1 MISFATSDSTIWNR
15 DQFIIDVVTEMVSG
29 APTIS
34 LGTRGEGPC
43 AESLGLYTLLD
54 QLCLKFGYD
63 KHSITLHTCNL
74 AERHSEYNITIVPQV
89 MYLNSARGYATPDT
103 KKNWDNI
110 KHFGHFIGHGN
121 QHRLATAS
129 VLRSEHADKTLQTYH
144 CNPTDPYH
152 RSFIGLE
159 DMMFNGATHSEIT
172 AAVELIKQAPIV
184 QDNIDQYPILNPVT
198 LNITRMYPTFFVE
211 IVNLTY
217 WSGDTF
223 YLDEKIWRPIL
234 MRTPF
239 IVQGPQN
246 FILRLR
252 ELGFRTFHDYWD
264 EGYSEDPAPCHTPAM
279 HTVLQGLATKP
290 ISELQNMYNEMKDTL
305 EHNYHLFKTITP
317 AQLASIC
324 QK

>member
-1 MISFATSDSTIWNR
+1 MISFATSDSTIWYR
-15 DQFIIDVVTEMVSG
+15 DQFIINVVAEMIRGS
-29 APTIS
+29 PTIS
-34 LGTRGEGPC
+34 LSTRGEGPC
-43 AESLGLYTLLD
+43 AESLGLYKLLD

-63 KHSITLHTCNL
+63 KQCITLHTCNL
-74 AERHSEYNITIVPQV
+74 AERHSQYNIKIVSQV
-89 MYLNSARGYATPDT
+89 MYLNSARGYAIPDA

-121 QHRLATAS
+121 QYRLATAS
-129 VLRSEHADKTLQTYH
+129 VLHTEHADKTLQTYH
-144 CNPTDPYH
+144 CNPTNPYH
-152 RSFIGLE
+152 RCFIGLE

-184 QDNIDQYPILNPVT
+184 QDDINQYPILNPVT

-211 IVNLTY
+211 IVNFSY
-217 WSGDTF
+217 WSGNTF

-264 EGYSEDPAPCHTPAM
+264 EGYSEDPAPCHTPAI
-279 HTVLQGLATKP
+279 HTVLRGLATKP
-290 ISELQNMYNEMKDTL
+290 ISELQNMYNEMTDTL

-317 AQLASIC
+317 AQMASVC